1 MGYRPNLVM
10 ERVIEYGVTLG
21 GYNYGYDKLSEFFE
35 KLEVEFFDSENKDY
49 HEVSTNDLLALKDK
63 IESLGLDELE
73 EDNLRS
79 LIFIAEHSEYAKDG
93 YVRIEWF

>member
-1 MGYRPNLVM
+1 MGYRPNLVK
-10 ERVIEYGVTLG
+10 ERVIEYGHTLS
-21 GYNYGYDKLSEFFE
+21 GYNYDYDKLSEFFE

-63 IESLGLDELE
+63 IESLGLDEVK
-73 EDNLRS
+73 EDNLRA
-79 LIFIAEHSEYAKDG
+79 LIHIAEIAEYAKDG